1 MNANAE
7 RHPQL
12 DRFYCRYL
20 RDEDSAAFIQLVTQA
35 YTPGT
40 LERLAVSGRRVT
52 RRAAIL
58 ALGFVGDYS
67 HNDLLGRSLHNN
79 DRAVRLLADHGI
91 RQLWFRVSD
100 QVVRQRLGYIAR
112 LNARG
117 RFYEAIDVA
126 SELIADEPLV
136 AEARYQRSLAL
147 YSQGAFADS
156 AMDCQAASDINP
168 YHFPAVL
175 TEAHCH
181 IQLEDGISALKCF
194 RHALEIY
201 PDLENV
207 RAHVRQ
213 LERSIEG
220 R

>member
-1 MNANAE
+1 MTNRRE
-7 RHPQL
+7 RSPIL
-12 DRFYCRYL
+12 DRFYSRYL
-20 RDEDSAAFIQLVTQA
+20 NDEDSASFIASVCGA
-35 YTPGT
+35 YTIGT
-40 LERLAVSGRRVT
+40 LERLGVGGSRVT

-67 HNDLLGRSLHNN
+67 QNAILGTSLSDP

-100 QVVRQRLGYIAR
+100 QVVRQRLAYLAR

-117 RFYEAIDVA
+117 HYYEAMDVA
-126 SELIADEPLV
+126 CDLIGEDPLL
-136 AEARYQRSLAL
+136 AETRHQRALAF
-147 YSQGAFADS
+147 YAQGLFAD
-156 AMDCQAASDINP
+156 AALDCQAAADINP
-168 YHFPAVL
+168 YHFPAIL

-181 IQLEDGISALKCF
+181 IQLDDSVSALQSF
-194 RHALEIY
+194 RRALAIY

-213 LERSIEG
+213 LERSIED